1 MPSRLEEGLAVTL
14 GGAAALDLAL
24 GPPRDLAET
33 ADTDPRP
40 GGAPTTAATTAPIL
54 LRLATERRF
63 AEPLRA
69 FARRRAYANLCVA
82 PLVPRHPAAHSV
94 SRSRAERRFFSSG
107 SAPVSPRGGGE
118 APPFSYRRPPSPP
131 ATRVIAR

>member
-1 MPSRLEEGLAVTL
+1 MPPRLEEGLAVTL

-33 ADTDPRP
+33 ADT
-40 GGAPTTAATTAPIL
+40 PTTAATTAPIL

-94 SRSRAERRFFSSG
+94 SRSRAEQRFFGSG
-107 SAPVSPRGGGE
+107 SASVSPRGGGE